1 LKVLINADKPKIEFL
16 SKVTNHEFIPL
27 SAKTG
32 EAVIL
37 LPENSFDS
45 DMNTALTLNIPVVVI
60 AGRSDSSTVM
70 KAKDA
75 GIPEECI
82 LIKEKDQTLSADGK
96 IRYSSAK
103 RGIPVRAALEAVE
116 RAIKNNLYPEILIWQ
131 EETPKIEKPAGI
143 KEQVAVN
150 KPEPPAV
157 KPEELKP
164 VQNDVYSL
172 AGEVIAVFRTVPGAD
187 SGRVS
192 YEIAKA
198 KDGIHMELSAEP
210 VSWRYYGQ
218 TFQEALNSGKYIHSN
233 GSKLS
238 GKNLGSR
245 VLIVEV
251 DPLLP
256 SPEALD
262 EAYQKASKIVHVA
275 SNARESVE
283 ALTAWVKSGWKLDV
297 VLAEGEIYDAV
308 KAIVNVRA
316 CASAEELLKKV

>member
-1 LKVLINADKPKIEFL
+1 MKILINADKAKIEFL
-16 SKVTNHEFIPL
+16 SKVTDHEFVSL
-27 SAKTG
+27 NTKTG
-32 EAVIL
+32 EAVVL
-37 LPENSFDS
+37 LPESSFDQDL
-45 DMNTALTLNIPVVVI
+45 DMALTLNKPVVVI
-60 AGRSDSSTVM
+60 AGKLDSVIST
-70 KAKDA
+70 KAKEA

-82 LIKEKDQTLSADGK
+82 LVKKGDWTVSADGK
-96 IRYSSAK
+96 IQYGSAK
-103 RGIPVRAALEAVE
+103 RGIPVRVALEAVE
-116 RAIKNNLYPEILIWQ
+116 NAVKNNLYPEILIWQ
-131 EETPKIEKPAGI
+131 EETPKIEEPAGI

-172 AGEVIAVFRTVPGAD
+172 AGEVIAVFRTVPGAN
-187 SGRVS
+187 SGRIS